1 MSTFKFNFS
10 NDGDAPA
17 DNIDKA
23 NEQIVWLE
31 CEEVTPNKQIEDI
44 EELLAH
50 ARMFACGDVEI
61 GHVVAT
67 EALNK
72 MYTGDSEFKNAVELA
87 EKEHKDLV
95 AGKYEGGLKIW
106 ECTYDLIEYLENL
119 TGIQFEN
126 KKILDLGCGAGIL
139 GIYTFLKDASVT
151 FQDYNKEILEC
162 VTIPNVLLNIEE
174 NENTLDIKKCKFYS
188 GDWASF
194 NNKLEDTEV
203 FDIIL
208 TSETIYNT
216 TNYDKLI
223 DLFVKRL
230 SKDGEVYIAAKTCYF
245 GVGGGMRQFEATV
258 EKNGLLESK
267 VCWKSSGG
275 ILREILKL
283 TKKM

>member
-10 NDGDAPA
+10 NDGDATKYK
-17 DNIDKA
+17 IEES
-23 NEQIVWLE
+23 NEEIVWLQ

-44 EELLAH
+44 EDLVAH

-61 GHVVAT
+61 GHVVAS

-72 MYTGDSEFKNAVELA
+72 MYTGGNEFINAVELA
-87 EKEHKDLV
+87 EKENKDLV

-106 ECTYDLIEYLENL
+106 ECTYDLIEYLENQ
-119 TGIQFEN
+119 TGIQFQN
-126 KKILDLGCGAGIL
+126 KKVLDLGCGAGIL
-139 GIYTFLKDASVT
+139 GIYTFLKDALVT

-174 NENTLDIKKCKFYS
+174 NEKSLDISKCKFYS

-230 SKDGEVYIAAKTCYF
+230 SKDGEVYVAAKTCYF
-245 GVGGGMRQFEATV
+245 GVGGGTRQFETSV

-267 VCWKSSGG
+267 VCWKSTGG

-283 TKKM
+283 TKKT

>member
-10 NDGDAPA
+10 NDGDATK
-17 DNIDKA
+17 DKIEES
-23 NEQIVWLE
+23 NEHIVWLE
-31 CEEVTPNKQIEDI
+31 CEEIIPNKQIEDI

-61 GHVVAT
+61 GHVVAS
-67 EALNK
+67 EALSE
-72 MYTGDSEFKNAVELA
+72 MYTTDSEFKNAVELA

-106 ECTYDLIEYLENL
+106 ECTYDLIEYVDNQ

-126 KKILDLGCGAGIL
+126 KKVLDLGCGAGIL
-139 GIYTFLKDASVT
+139 GIYTLLKDALVT

-174 NENTLDIKKCKFYS
+174 NEKALDISKCKFYS

-194 NNKLEDTEV
+194 NSKLADTEV

-230 SKDGEVYIAAKTCYF
+230 SKDGEVYVAAKTCYF
-245 GVGGGMRQFEATV
+245 GVGGGTRQFEASL
-258 EKNGLLESK
+258 EKNGLLESQ
-267 VCWKSSGG
+267 VCWKSTGG

-283 TKKM
+283 TKKT